1 MANAKGLS
9 LRGGQRPT
17 WRPERE
23 ARGSAL
29 GVQSRS
35 SRLHRG
41 KVTGEIA
48 TAFPRLPRRFA
59 PRNDTSGGYCGAP
72 APSSGL
78 IPLCK
83 ALNERRYR
91 RNRSVRFY
99 RHLVRTGSAF
109 PRLPRRF
116 APRNDTSGQRSNG
129 NGAAHRIGG
138 TTAASRTGGACPAP
152 TGPVRI
158 ERRLVQIGNAFPRL
172 PRRFAPR
179 NDTSGQRSNGN
190 GAAHRIG
197 GTTAASRTGGACPAP
212 TGPVRIE
219 RRPVRIGS
227 AFPRLPR
234 RFAPRNDTSGQRS
247 NGNGAAHRIGVTTA
261 ASRTGGACPA
271 PTGPVRI
278 ERRPTYDPFFILQY
292 SLFIISSI
300 PLRGMANHMTKRP
313 EIPCLSC
320 KFPQS
325 RRICH

>member
-35 SRLHRG
+35 TRLHRG

-116 APRNDTSGQRSNG
+116 APRNDTSGG
-129 NGAAHRIGG
+129 YCGA
-138 TTAASRTGGACPAP
+138 PAP
-152 TGPVRI
+152 SSGLIPLCKALN
-158 ERRLVQIGNAFPRL
+158 ERRYRRNRSVRFYRHLV
-172 PRRFAPR
+172 
-179 NDTSGQRSNGN
+179 
-190 GAAHRIG
+190 
-197 GTTAASRTGGACPAP
+197 RT
-212 TGPVRIE
+212 
-219 RRPVRIGS
+219 GS

-234 RFAPRNDTSGQRS
+234 PLWGLAMTRQGSAAMGTVRRTASAVLLPLRGRAWLSPPLQGQCGLNDG
-247 NGNGAAHRIGVTTA
+247 
-261 ASRTGGACPA
+261 
-271 PTGPVRI
+271 
-278 ERRPTYDPFFILQY
+278 RRMIHSSFFSIHY
-292 SLFIISSI
+292 SLFHPS
-300 PLRGMANHMTKRP
+300 
-313 EIPCLSC
+313 PCGGW
-320 KFPQS
+320 QT
-325 RRICH
+325 I

>member
-1 MANAKGLS
+1 MRCRGGGSQSRRCTGVISGPSIKRGWPPDLS
-9 LRGGQRPT
+9 LRGGRRPT
-17 WRPERE
+17 W
-23 ARGSAL
+23 
-29 GVQSRS
+29 QSRS

-116 APRNDTSGQRSNG
+116 APRNDTSGRHSDG

-138 TTAASRTGGACPAP
+138 TIAASRTGLAVPAP

-172 PRRFAPR
+172 PRPLWGLAMTRQ
-179 NDTSGQRSNGN
+179 G
-190 GAAHRIG
+190 GAAMGTVRRTELAVLLPLRGRAWLSPPLQGQCGLNG
-197 GTTAASRTGGACPAP
+197 GWRMIHS
-212 TGPVRIE
+212 
-219 RRPVRIGS
+219 S
-227 AFPRLPR
+227 
-234 RFAPRNDTSGQRS
+234 
-247 NGNGAAHRIGVTTA
+247 
-261 ASRTGGACPA
+261 
-271 PTGPVRI
+271 
-278 ERRPTYDPFFILQY
+278 FFSIHY
-292 SLFIISSI
+292 SLFHPS
-300 PLRGMANHMTKRP
+300 
-313 EIPCLSC
+313 PCGGW
-320 KFPQS
+320 QT
-325 RRICH
+325 I

>member
-1 MANAKGLS
+1 MP
-9 LRGGQRPT
+9 RPYRAST
-17 WRPERE
+17 DLTAVGTNRQCLP
-23 ARGSAL
+23 
-29 GVQSRS
+29 
-35 SRLHRG
+35 
-41 KVTGEIA
+41 EIA
-48 TAFPRLPRRFA
+48 TA
-59 PRNDTSGGYCGAP
+59 
-72 APSSGL
+72 
-78 IPLCK
+78 PL
-83 ALNERRYR
+83 
-91 RNRSVRFY
+91 
-99 RHLVRTGSAF
+99 G
-109 PRLPRRF
+109 
-116 APRNDTSGQRSNG
+116 PRNDTSGQRSNG

-158 ERRLVQIGNAFPRL
+158 ERRSVQIGSAFPRL

-179 NDTSGQRSNGN
+179 NDTSGRRSNGN

-219 RRPVRIGS
+219 RRP
-227 AFPRLPR
+227 A
-234 RFAPRNDTSGQRS
+234 
-247 NGNGAAHRIGVTTA
+247 
-261 ASRTGGACPA
+261 
-271 PTGPVRI
+271 
-278 ERRPTYDPFFILQY
+278 YDPFFILQY

>member
-17 WRPERE
+17 W
-23 ARGSAL
+23 
-29 GVQSRS
+29 QSRS

-129 NGAAHRIGG
+129 SGAAHRIGG

-158 ERRLVQIGNAFPRL
+158 V
-172 PRRFAPR
+172 
-179 NDTSGQRSNGN
+179 
-190 GAAHRIG
+190 
-197 GTTAASRTGGACPAP
+197 
-212 TGPVRIE
+212 
-219 RRPVRIGS
+219 RRP
-227 AFPRLPR
+227 A
-234 RFAPRNDTSGQRS
+234 
-247 NGNGAAHRIGVTTA
+247 
-261 ASRTGGACPA
+261 
-271 PTGPVRI
+271 
-278 ERRPTYDPFFILQY
+278 YDPFFILQY

>member
-17 WRPERE
+17 W
-23 ARGSAL
+23 
-29 GVQSRS
+29 QSRS

-109 PRLPRRF
+109 PRLPRPLWGLAMTRQ
-116 APRNDTSGQRSNG
+116 G
-129 NGAAHRIGG
+129 GAAMGMVR
-138 TTAASRTGGACPAP
+138 
-152 TGPVRI
+152 RI
-158 ERRLVQIGNAFPRL
+158 ESAVLLPLRGRAWLSPPLQGQCGLNGGRRMVHSSFFSL
-172 PRRFAPR
+172 P
-179 NDTSGQRSNGN
+179 
-190 GAAHRIG
+190 
-197 GTTAASRTGGACPAP
+197 
-212 TGPVRIE
+212 
-219 RRPVRIGS
+219 
-227 AFPRLPR
+227 
-234 RFAPRNDTSGQRS
+234 
-247 NGNGAAHRIGVTTA
+247 
-261 ASRTGGACPA
+261 
-271 PTGPVRI
+271 
-278 ERRPTYDPFFILQY
+278 Y
-292 SLFIISSI
+292 SLFLISSI

>member
-35 SRLHRG
+35 TRLHRG

-116 APRNDTSGQRSNG
+116 APRNDNSGAIIILMSACSVRRCSAGRGMPRPYNAQPETFRFYSPRLALFFSPEIWYDG
-129 NGAAHRIGG
+129 RRRCSAWRMCLTILTGAAI
-138 TTAASRTGGACPAP
+138 
-152 TGPVRI
+152 
-158 ERRLVQIGNAFPRL
+158 
-172 PRRFAPR
+172 
-179 NDTSGQRSNGN
+179 
-190 GAAHRIG
+190 
-197 GTTAASRTGGACPAP
+197 
-212 TGPVRIE
+212 
-219 RRPVRIGS
+219 
-227 AFPRLPR
+227 
-234 RFAPRNDTSGQRS
+234 
-247 NGNGAAHRIGVTTA
+247 
-261 ASRTGGACPA
+261 
-271 PTGPVRI
+271 
-278 ERRPTYDPFFILQY
+278 
-292 SLFIISSI
+292 
-300 PLRGMANHMTKRP
+300 
-313 EIPCLSC
+313 
-320 KFPQS
+320 
-325 RRICH
+325 

>member
-9 LRGGQRPT
+9 LRGGRRPT

-116 APRNDTSGQRSNG
+116 APRNDTSGQRM
-129 NGAAHRIGG
+129 RR
-138 TTAASRTGGACPAP
+138 TA
-152 TGPVRI
+152 
-158 ERRLVQIGNAFPRL
+158 
-172 PRRFAPR
+172 
-179 NDTSGQRSNGN
+179 
-190 GAAHRIG
+190 
-197 GTTAASRTGGACPAP
+197 
-212 TGPVRIE
+212 
-219 RRPVRIGS
+219 S
-227 AFPRLPR
+227 AVL
-234 RFAPRNDTSGQRS
+234 
-247 NGNGAAHRIGVTTA
+247 
-261 ASRTGGACPA
+261 
-271 PTGPVRI
+271 
-278 ERRPTYDPFFILQY
+278 L
-292 SLFIISSI
+292 
-300 PLRGMANHMTKRP
+300 PLRGRAW
-313 EIPCLSC
+313 LSPPLQGQC
-320 KFPQS
+320 GLNGGWYKSAMPS
-325 RRICH
+325 RDCHGPVGASQ

>member
-1 MANAKGLS
+1 MFPRVIQAGSGIFSGRALACVVGEGQPVPALHRRKRQAVVKMANAKGLS

-109 PRLPRRF
+109 PRLPRPLWGLAMTR
-116 APRNDTSGQRSNG
+116 Q
-129 NGAAHRIGG
+129 
-138 TTAASRTGGACPAP
+138 
-152 TGPVRI
+152 
-158 ERRLVQIGNAFPRL
+158 
-172 PRRFAPR
+172 
-179 NDTSGQRSNGN
+179 
-190 GAAHRIG
+190 
-197 GTTAASRTGGACPAP
+197 
-212 TGPVRIE
+212 
-219 RRPVRIGS
+219 GS
-227 AFPRLPR
+227 AAMGTVRRTELAVLLPLRGRAGHAPPLQGQYGLNGGR
-234 RFAPRNDTSGQRS
+234 RMIHSS
-247 NGNGAAHRIGVTTA
+247 
-261 ASRTGGACPA
+261 
-271 PTGPVRI
+271 
-278 ERRPTYDPFFILQY
+278 FFILQY
-292 SLFIISSI
+292 SLFLISSI

>member
-1 MANAKGLS
+1 MANATDLS

-29 GVQSRS
+29 GVQSRGGS
-35 SRLHRG
+35 CDFADGFPVVRPG
-41 KVTGEIA
+41 
-48 TAFPRLPRRFA
+48 TARLPRRFA

-109 PRLPRRF
+109 PRLPRPLWGLAMTRQ
-116 APRNDTSGQRSNG
+116 DS
-129 NGAAHRIGG
+129 AAMG
-138 TTAASRTGGACPAP
+138 TVR
-152 TGPVRI
+152 RI
-158 ERRLVQIGNAFPRL
+158 ESAVLLPLRGRAWLSPPLQGQCGFNDGRRMIH
-172 PRRFAPR
+172 
-179 NDTSGQRSNGN
+179 SS
-190 GAAHRIG
+190 
-197 GTTAASRTGGACPAP
+197 
-212 TGPVRIE
+212 
-219 RRPVRIGS
+219 
-227 AFPRLPR
+227 
-234 RFAPRNDTSGQRS
+234 
-247 NGNGAAHRIGVTTA
+247 
-261 ASRTGGACPA
+261 
-271 PTGPVRI
+271 
-278 ERRPTYDPFFILQY
+278 FFILQY
-292 SLFIISSI
+292 SLFLISSI

>member
-1 MANAKGLS
+1 MVCTPELS
-9 LRGGQRPT
+9 LRGGRRPT

-35 SRLHRG
+35 TRLHRG

-116 APRNDTSGQRSNG
+116 APRNDNSGAIIILMLACSVRRCSAGRGMPRPYNAQPETFRFYSPRLALFFSPEIWYHG
-129 NGAAHRIGG
+129 RRRCSAWRMCLTILTGAAI
-138 TTAASRTGGACPAP
+138 
-152 TGPVRI
+152 
-158 ERRLVQIGNAFPRL
+158 
-172 PRRFAPR
+172 
-179 NDTSGQRSNGN
+179 
-190 GAAHRIG
+190 
-197 GTTAASRTGGACPAP
+197 
-212 TGPVRIE
+212 
-219 RRPVRIGS
+219 
-227 AFPRLPR
+227 
-234 RFAPRNDTSGQRS
+234 
-247 NGNGAAHRIGVTTA
+247 
-261 ASRTGGACPA
+261 
-271 PTGPVRI
+271 
-278 ERRPTYDPFFILQY
+278 
-292 SLFIISSI
+292 
-300 PLRGMANHMTKRP
+300 
-313 EIPCLSC
+313 
-320 KFPQS
+320 
-325 RRICH
+325 

>member
-116 APRNDTSGQRSNG
+116 APRNDTSGR
-129 NGAAHRIGG
+129 
-138 TTAASRTGGACPAP
+138 
-152 TGPVRI
+152 
-158 ERRLVQIGNAFPRL
+158 
-172 PRRFAPR
+172 
-179 NDTSGQRSNGN
+179 RSNGN

-219 RRPVRIGS
+219 RRPVRIGN
-227 AFPRLPR
+227 AFPRLHPKGTSS
-234 RFAPRNDTSGQRS
+234 RFALRAPRPLLGLAMTRQGS
-247 NGNGAAHRIGVTTA
+247 AAMGTVR
-261 ASRTGGACPA
+261 
-271 PTGPVRI
+271 RI
-278 ERRPTYDPFFILQY
+278 ESAVLLPLRGRAWLSPPLQGPCGLNDGRRMIHSSFFSLPY
-292 SLFIISSI
+292 SLFLISSI

>member
-109 PRLPRRF
+109 PRLPRPLWGLAMTRQG
-116 APRNDTSGQRSNG
+116 S
-129 NGAAHRIGG
+129 AAMG
-138 TTAASRTGGACPAP
+138 TVR
-152 TGPVRI
+152 RI
-158 ERRLVQIGNAFPRL
+158 ESAVLLPLRGRAWLSPPLQGQCGLNGGRRMIH
-172 PRRFAPR
+172 
-179 NDTSGQRSNGN
+179 SS
-190 GAAHRIG
+190 
-197 GTTAASRTGGACPAP
+197 
-212 TGPVRIE
+212 
-219 RRPVRIGS
+219 
-227 AFPRLPR
+227 
-234 RFAPRNDTSGQRS
+234 
-247 NGNGAAHRIGVTTA
+247 
-261 ASRTGGACPA
+261 
-271 PTGPVRI
+271 
-278 ERRPTYDPFFILQY
+278 FFSLQY
-292 SLFIISSI
+292 SLFLISSI

>member
-17 WRPERE
+17 W
-23 ARGSAL
+23 
-29 GVQSRS
+29 QSRS
-35 SRLHRG
+35 TRLHRG

-109 PRLPRRF
+109 PRLPRPLWGLAMTR
-116 APRNDTSGQRSNG
+116 Q
-129 NGAAHRIGG
+129 
-138 TTAASRTGGACPAP
+138 
-152 TGPVRI
+152 
-158 ERRLVQIGNAFPRL
+158 
-172 PRRFAPR
+172 
-179 NDTSGQRSNGN
+179 
-190 GAAHRIG
+190 
-197 GTTAASRTGGACPAP
+197 
-212 TGPVRIE
+212 
-219 RRPVRIGS
+219 GS
-227 AFPRLPR
+227 AAMGTVRHTESAVLLPLRGRAGHAPPLQGQYGLNGGR
-234 RFAPRNDTSGQRS
+234 RMIHSS
-247 NGNGAAHRIGVTTA
+247 
-261 ASRTGGACPA
+261 
-271 PTGPVRI
+271 
-278 ERRPTYDPFFILQY
+278 FFILQY
-292 SLFIISSI
+292 SLFLISSI